1 LPLLL
6 RQRNCEFWLC
16 RCMKERGWLPMNVVG
31 SVSITSIPELAMLKN
46 IDLTREVPKP
56 EYKRLKAEAN
66 LKLAALQRQA
76 KALGIPSIVV
86 FEGWSAAGKGTLIN
100 EMILPLDPRGFS
112 VYSTRD
118 PTEED
123 SYYPFLWRFWKR
135 TPTRGRLAIFDRSWN
150 RRVVGDRVAGLMKG
164 ENLRQSFDD
173 IRSFE
178 RQLSDEGMVIVKC
191 FLHISKSE
199 QRRRFDA
206 LRASPATAWRVTKED
221 LWQHGRYNEYLEAT
235 EHMLTETDTDYAP
248 WTIVEAHD
256 RRFATLKIF
265 NTVISALERGVATVE
280 RQSETPALPA
290 RAPVSAGSILKT
302 SALDHV
308 DLSKSLTDEEYT
320 ARLKKAQ
327 AELRELEHEIYL
339 RRIPV
344 VVAYEGW
351 DAAGK
356 GGNIR
361 RLTQNLDPRGYE
373 VVPVAAPN
381 DIEKAHHYLWRFW
394 AQMPKAGHITIFD
407 RTWYG
412 RVLVERVEGFCT
424 EAQWRRAYREIN
436 GMEQHLAH
444 FGAVV
449 LKFWLHIDPD
459 EQLRRFHEREG
470 MSHKQWKMTDEDWR
484 NREKIGQYREA
495 VEEMLYRTS
504 TLYAPWTIVESNCKR
519 YARVKVLETV
529 CKAIR
534 KRIG

>member
-1 LPLLL
+1 
-6 RQRNCEFWLC
+6 
-16 RCMKERGWLPMNVVG
+16 
-31 SVSITSIPELAMLKN
+31 
-46 IDLTREVPKP
+46 
-56 EYKRLKAEAN
+56 
-66 LKLAALQRQA
+66 
-76 KALGIPSIVV
+76 
-86 FEGWSAAGKGTLIN
+86 
-100 EMILPLDPRGFS
+100 
-112 VYSTRD
+112 
-118 PTEED
+118 
-123 SYYPFLWRFWKR
+123 
-135 TPTRGRLAIFDRSWN
+135 
-150 RRVVGDRVAGLMKG
+150 MKG
-164 ENLRQSFDD
+164 EQLRQAFDD

-178 RQLSDEGMVIVKC
+178 RQLSDEGVVIVKF
-191 FLHISKSE
+191 FLHISKGE
-199 QRRRFDA
+199 QKRRFDTLQA
-206 LRASPATAWRVTKED
+206 NPATVWRVTKED
-221 LWQHGRYNEYLEAT
+221 LRQHERYSEFLAAA
-235 EHMLTETDTDYAP
+235 EHMLTETDADYAP
-248 WTIVEAHD
+248 WTVVEAHD

-265 NTVISALERGVATVE
+265 DTVIKALERGVANVE
-280 RQSETPALPA
+280 RKTEEPNSPALE
-290 RAPVSAGSILKT
+290 SAGNTYRT
-302 SALDHV
+302 SALDHL
-308 DLSKSLTDEEYT
+308 DLSKTLTPDEYA

-327 AELRELEHEIYL
+327 SELRELEHEIYS
-339 RRIPV
+339 RRVPV
-344 VVAYEGW
+344 VIAYEGW

-412 RVLVERVEGFCT
+412 RVLVERVEGYCS

-459 EQLRRFHEREG
+459 EQLRRFREREG
-470 MSHKQWKMTDEDWR
+470 MSHKQWKITAEDWR
-484 NREKIGQYREA
+484 NREKLDQYREA

-504 TLYAPWTIVESNCKR
+504 TPYAPWTIVESNCKR
-519 YARVKVLETV
+519 HARVKVLETV

>member
-1 LPLLL
+1 
-6 RQRNCEFWLC
+6 
-16 RCMKERGWLPMNVVG
+16 
-31 SVSITSIPELAMLKN
+31 MLKN
-46 IDLTREVPKP
+46 INLTREVSKA
-56 EYKRLKAEAN
+56 EYKRLKGEAD

-76 KALGIPSIVV
+76 KALDIPIIVV
-86 FEGWSAAGKGTLIN
+86 VEGWSAAGKGTLIN

-112 VYSTRD
+112 VYSARG

-123 SYYPFLWRFWKR
+123 AFYPFLRRFWMR

-150 RRVVGDRVAGLMKG
+150 RRVLTDRVSGLIKG
-164 ENLRQSFDD
+164 ERLRQAFDD

-178 RQLSDEGMVIVKC
+178 RQLTDEGVVIVKC

-199 QRRRFDA
+199 QKRRFDA
-206 LRASPATAWRVTKED
+206 LRTSPTTAWRVTKED
-221 LWQHGRYNEYLEAT
+221 LRQHERYGEYLAAAE
-235 EHMLTETDTDYAP
+235 EMLTETDADYSP
-248 WTIVEAHD
+248 WTVVEAHD

-265 NTVISALERGVATVE
+265 GTVINALERGVANIGQKAE
-280 RQSETPALPA
+280 APAVRLQAPA
-290 RAPVSAGSILKT
+290 SDGNTFKT
-302 SALDHV
+302 TALAHV
-308 DLSKSLTDEEYT
+308 DLSKSLTPEEYA

-327 AELRELEHEIYL
+327 TALRDLEHEIYL
-339 RRIPV
+339 RRVPV
-344 VVAYEGW
+344 VIAYEGW

-436 GMEQHLAH
+436 GMEHHLAH
-444 FGAVV
+444 FGAVI

-459 EQLRRFHEREG
+459 EQLRRFREREG
-470 MSHKQWKMTDEDWR
+470 MAHKQWKITDEDWR
-484 NREKIGQYREA
+484 NREKIDLHREA

-504 TLYAPWTIVESNCKR
+504 TPYAPWTIVESNCKR
-519 YARVKVLETV
+519 HARVKVLETV